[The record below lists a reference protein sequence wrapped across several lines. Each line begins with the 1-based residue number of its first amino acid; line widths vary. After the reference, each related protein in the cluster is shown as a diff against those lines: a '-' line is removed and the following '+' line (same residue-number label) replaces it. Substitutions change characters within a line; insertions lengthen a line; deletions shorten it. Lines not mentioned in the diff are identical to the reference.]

1 MVEDGKISSKQSKEI
16 FVKVIENKKDPK
28 VLVKELGMSK
38 ISDENVLRP
47 MIVDILEQHLDLIE
61 EYRKGRNVF
70 DFFVGQIMKA
80 TRGQADPSV
89 TAKILKEEIEKR

>member
-1 MVEDGKISSKQSKEI
+1 
-16 FVKVIENKKDPK
+16 
-28 VLVKELGMSK
+28 MSK

>member
-1 MVEDGKISSKQSKEI
+1 
-16 FVKVIENKKDPK
+16 
-28 VLVKELGMSK
+28 
-38 ISDENVLRP
+38 
-47 MIVDILEQHLDLIE
+47 MIVEILEAHLDLIE

-70 DFFVGQIMKA
+70 DFFVGQVMKQ